1 MEHGRTIATS
11 MGDLRI
17 RTTAARDAQA
27 FRDLR
32 LEALWMHPEAFATDH
47 ADSAAKPIEWWAER
61 AAAGS
66 GETNQ
71 VLYVAEAPGG
81 EFVGMCG
88 LFRENGPKL
97 HHTAHV
103 WGVYVRP
110 AWRGLKIAD
119 ALLDSC
125 ESWAR
130 SRGVRVIR
138 LAVVEGNLAARR
150 CYERRGFTTYGTA
163 PEAIHYNG
171 TFYDELLMAK
181 RIGEG

>member
-1 MEHGRTIATS
+1 MERTLNTS
-11 MGDLRI
+11 MGELRI
-17 RTTAARDAQA
+17 RTTNARDADA
-27 FRDLR
+27 FRELR

-47 ADSAAKPIEWWAER
+47 ADSAAKPVEWWADR

-88 LFRENGPKL
+88 LFREQGPKL
-97 HHTAHV
+97 HHTGHV

-119 ALLDSC
+119 ALLDAC
-125 ESWAR
+125 EAWAR
-130 SRGVRVIR
+130 GRGVRVVR
-138 LAVVEGNLAARR
+138 LAVIEQNLPARR
-150 CYERRGFTTYGTA
+150 CYERRGFTAYGTA
-163 PEAIHYNG
+163 PEAIHHGGAYH
-171 TFYDELLMAK
+171 DELLMAK
-181 RIGEG
+181 RLREL